1 MYKHFYGEFLKHHKG
16 KLHFAAHS
24 HHFWPD
30 VTRRAQLDYWD
41 DSAKL
46 SDEKWSK
53 IFGEI
58 IPETQRL
65 IGKIL
70 NLKHPEMITFAPNTH
85 ELLTRL
91 FSCLDWTKEVRLL
104 TTDSEFHSFKRQS
117 ERLIETGKL
126 QVEIIPTEPF
136 ETLSERLIKKI
147 QSESYDMIF
156 LSQVFFNSGV
166 LLEDLEEMVE
176 STPDKTMFVVDGYHA
191 FMAVETNL
199 SELEGKIFYLSGGY
213 KYAQAG
219 EGACFLISPK
229 NCQLRPIYTGWFS
242 SFSTLES
249 TSQKISYDS
258 DAFRFMGST
267 FDPSGIYRL
276 RSVLKLFD
284 YEKISVYH
292 IHQYVSSLQTF
303 FLENLRSEVLTREC
317 LLSNNLDRHGHFLTF
332 RLASQEVVKSVHEK
346 LKLHGVLTD
355 YRGDRLRFGFG
366 LYQDSEDV
374 ENLLEIISTK
384 L

>member
-1 MYKHFYGEFLKHHKG
+1 MYKHFYSEFLKHHKG

-46 SDEKWSK
+46 SDDKWPK

-58 IPETQRL
+58 IPETQKL

-91 FSCLDWTKEVRLL
+91 FSCLDWTKEIRLL

-126 QVEIIPTEPF
+126 HVEIIPTEPF

-166 LLEDLEEMVE
+166 LIEDLEEMVE

-249 TSQKISYDS
+249 SSQKINYDS

-276 RSVLKLFD
+276 RSVLRLFD
-284 YEKISVYH
+284 YEKLSVYH
-292 IHQYVSSLQTF
+292 IHQYVSSLQTY
-303 FLENLRSEVLTREC
+303 FLENLRSKVLTRES
-317 LLSNNLDRHGHFLTF
+317 LLSNNLDHHGHFLTF
-332 RLASQEVVKSVHEK
+332 RLASQDVVKSVHEK
-346 LKLHGVLTD
+346 LKQHGVITD

>member
-41 DSAKL
+41 DSAKFA
-46 SDEKWSK
+46 DEKWSK
-53 IFGEI
+53 IFGDI
-58 IPETQRL
+58 IPETQKL
-65 IGKIL
+65 MAKIL

-91 FSCLDWTKEVRLL
+91 MSCLDWSKEVRIL

-117 ERLIETGKL
+117 ERLVETGRLKMDI
-126 QVEIIPTEPF
+126 VATEPF

-147 QSESYDMIF
+147 QCESYDMIF
-156 LSQVFFNSGV
+156 LSQVFFNSGI

-176 STPDKTMFVVDGYHA
+176 SARDRTMFVLDGYHA

-199 SELEGKIFYLSGGY
+199 GPLEGKIFYLGGGY

-219 EGACFLISPK
+219 EGSCFLISPK
-229 NCQLRPIYTGWFS
+229 NSTLRPLYTGWFS
-242 SFSTLES
+242 SFSTLEKKS
-249 TSQKISYDS
+249 NVINYDN

-284 YEKISVYH
+284 YEKLSVYH

-303 FLENLRSEVLTREC
+303 FLENLRSTILTRES
-317 LLSNNLDRHGHFLTF
+317 LLSYNLDRHGHFLTF
-332 RLASQEVVKSVHEK
+332 RLASEEVVQSVFQK
-346 LKLHGVLTD
+346 LKDNGVLTD
-355 YRGDRLRFGFG
+355 YRGDRLRIGFG
-366 LYQDSEDV
+366 LYHDMDDV